1 MIGQNRFEP
10 GETSFDG
17 CLGVFTRTFVIL
29 YVPVHDILVFIAYAK
44 AQTSCISENITR
56 AFAARIYNV

>member
-10 GETSFDG
+10 GETCFDG

-29 YVPVHDILVFIAYAK
+29 YVPVHDILVFSAYAK
-44 AQTSCISENITR
+44 AQASCISQNITI
-56 AFAARIYNV
+56 AFVARIHNV